1 MSRSALTGTRIRERR
16 LALKRPQTE
25 IARAAGISAAYL
37 NLIEYNRRRV
47 GAELLARIA
56 LALGVPASALDEDS
70 ESGIVI
76 ALREAAAAHADSA
89 PTPADPAGDPVVLP
103 EADRIEEFVSRFPG
117 WAASLAE
124 RQLRVGALERR
135 VEALSERLTHD
146 PFLSSALH
154 EVLSVVTSIRST
166 AAILAE
172 GDAIP
177 ADVQTRFHRN
187 IHDDSLR
194 LSGVAGDLARYLDRA
209 EEDAPLPVLPM
220 DEAMAWIERQGW
232 HLPALEGS
240 AAIRPEDLVEA
251 SDLHGPGR
259 DLALGYARQAAR
271 DALQMP
277 LEAFIAVARDEGQD
291 PGRIAARA
299 DLPMAAVM
307 RRLAALPEAPG
318 LQPTGLAVC
327 DGAGVLVFRKPLPGF
342 ALPRLGGACPLWPL
356 YQALTE
362 PGRPIRRVV
371 EIAAREP
378 RRFLTDAY
386 CELRHPSGAEGPQLA
401 QAYML
406 FRPLVPGGSAAAVS
420 PVPAG
425 IACRICSRSPC
436 AARREPSVLG
446 AVAARGAAGAA

>member
-76 ALREAAAAHADSA
+76 ALREAAAAHADSG

-194 LSGVAGDLARYLDRA
+194 LSGVGISPRSRRASRWAR
-209 EEDAPLPVLPM
+209 
-220 DEAMAWIERQGW
+220 
-232 HLPALEGS
+232 
-240 AAIRPEDLVEA
+240 
-251 SDLHGPGR
+251 
-259 DLALGYARQAAR
+259 
-271 DALQMP
+271 
-277 LEAFIAVARDEGQD
+277 
-291 PGRIAARA
+291 
-299 DLPMAAVM
+299 
-307 RRLAALPEAPG
+307 
-318 LQPTGLAVC
+318 
-327 DGAGVLVFRKPLPGF
+327 
-342 ALPRLGGACPLWPL
+342 
-356 YQALTE
+356 
-362 PGRPIRRVV
+362 RRV
-371 EIAAREP
+371 A
-378 RRFLTDAY
+378 
-386 CELRHPSGAEGPQLA
+386 
-401 QAYML
+401 
-406 FRPLVPGGSAAAVS
+406 
-420 PVPAG
+420 
-425 IACRICSRSPC
+425 
-436 AARREPSVLG
+436 
-446 AVAARGAAGAA
+446 